1 MPLLL
6 FLSFNKSLVFIQDE
20 VESRRPRTAGKNKD
34 ENIEATIEALSCHIR
49 LLNYFAMQRSFRL
62 EFLNTS
68 IIGDIIKFLQD
79 GVSIDKHE
87 RIGNSKLDFI
97 GLCLTFLF
105 NLALDKQIRQM
116 VLAKNLSNICS
127 KLCLINDKV
136 IQFTAQILLITLDKK
151 FLSDL
156 REINSMSKTC
166 VDYLNKS
173 IKASQLCYQGIKLS
187 CLLENLK
194 SM

>member
-1 MPLLL
+1 
-6 FLSFNKSLVFIQDE
+6 

-34 ENIEATIEALSCHIR
+34 EKLEATIEALSCHIK

-62 EFLNTS
+62 EFLRTS
-68 IIGDIIKFLQD
+68 ITEDIIRVLQD

-87 RIGNSKLDFI
+87 VIRNSKLDFI
-97 GLCLTFLF
+97 GQCLTLLF
-105 NLALDKQIRQM
+105 NLALDKQILQM
-116 VLAKNLSNICS
+116 MLTKNLSKTCL
-127 KLCLINDKV
+127 KLRRINDKV

-151 FLSDL
+151 FLNDL
-156 REINSMSKTC
+156 RETHSLSKTC
-166 VDYLNKS
+166 VEYLNKS
-173 IKASQLCYQGIKLS
+173 IKASQLCHHGIKLS